1 MLVTDQ
7 SSRSKRKD
15 ALNDGQTI
23 SDGSYASSPD
33 RPFSSTRAEKAPEKP
48 PSKPSKRMAQAAVP
62 TIRKKRGYNIHKVV
76 DPANSPQPR
85 PRKVHRPVATEFF
98 SPDFVD
104 SDDSIDNMV
113 MSAGSSSRNDDGLGE
128 GERANEPS
136 ALQAVKR
143 KSTSKPPSATVPV
156 EGDDEKDDAEERG
169 RSGISLSSSSSAQQ
183 RGLPASQSSVSEVEV
198 EPVTSNLNFAT
209 WDDFVPLSG
218 GRVATTMAANFAGSS
233 DTTSTARRKRLRR
246 SIDACLV
253 NLAAGPSPSPSSSPA
268 VPHLPC
274 EAKAVI
280 NPSPTISTKT
290 KQASGSNSKA
300 AVVTAAAAQTN
311 PGSPASPPKPSPAP
325 IDKAPAAKSPARR
338 KSRAG
343 DYQVPVATSPRE
355 ESAPVRDE
363 PPTPLP
369 PRRRTVED
377 LLAQPTPRR
386 PGSEPSP
393 LPEIG
398 VPVPRFYRTQ
408 VTLTLLTHPAPVLHH
423 HRPNLQYVLRF
434 QAAQHV
440 IDYEKRYNEL
450 ASLRITE
457 PERLLK
463 EYREKL
469 AAVSVRSESPT
480 PPSAASRAELARAAQ
495 RLRALE
501 LQTAQ
506 LEEQLAKAN
515 RELGILRQRR
525 TEDGASWQAE
535 LTEIRKAND
544 QEQQQWVEDRKA
556 WQAELTALRRAADE
570 AKDTWDYERL
580 ALHKKLGQAQ
590 RAAELAASEVKPPT
604 VAAPTAAAAAETTA
618 YLPPLATP
626 AHLDLYYALT
636 GVKVVEVATV
646 EPDYETDAEG
656 EGNGGRKFEGEEGDE
671 DRKPPG
677 FAAAA
682 AAAVATSP
690 TREPD
695 TALLNRSAQ
704 PRAEG
709 VDLEFTCTQ
718 TNRLR
723 TLTYTLTF
731 PQDEPDTMVYRFVSD
746 TLHPHIDP
754 NASVGSMPH
763 WLTKESRRF
772 DCNDGPLF
780 LTRIVKVLREN
791 EIKVEESDEGSQET

>member
-1 MLVTDQ
+1 MLVTDK

-15 ALNDGQTI
+15 AANDGQTI

-33 RPFSSTRAEKAPEKP
+33 RPSSSTRAEKAPERP

-113 MSAGSSSRNDDGLGE
+113 MPAGT
-128 GERANEPS
+128 
-136 ALQAVKR
+136 ALQAAKR
-143 KSTSKPPSATVPV
+143 KSTSKPPVATVTVPV
-156 EGDDEKDDAEERG
+156 EEVEEEEDETDDAEERG
-169 RSGISLSSSSSAQQ
+169 RSGIPLSSSSSAQQ

-198 EPVTSNLNFAT
+198 EPVKSNLNFAT

-218 GRVATTMAANFAGSS
+218 GRVATAMAANFAGAS

-253 NLAAGPSPSPSSSPA
+253 SLAAGPSPSSSPT

-274 EAKAVI
+274 KAEAVI
-280 NPSPTISTKT
+280 NPSPTIATKT
-290 KQASGSNSKA
+290 KQASGSHSKA

-311 PGSPASPPKPSPAP
+311 PGSPASPAKPTPAP
-325 IDKAPAAKSPARR
+325 IDKAPAAKSPVRR
-338 KSRAG
+338 KSRAV

-369 PRRRTVED
+369 PRRRTVSD

-386 PGSEPSP
+386 PGSESSP
-393 LPEIG
+393 PPEIG
-398 VPVPRFYRTQ
+398 DAALKCRCQDPTARK
-408 VTLTLLTHPAPVLHH
+408 
-423 HRPNLQYVLRF
+423 
-434 QAAQHV
+434 AAQHV

-469 AAVSVRSESPT
+469 AAVSIRSESPT
-480 PPSAASRAELARAAQ
+480 PPSAASRAELARATQ

-590 RAAELAASEVKPPT
+590 RAAELAASEVKPPA
-604 VAAPTAAAAAETTA
+604 VAAPTAAAAETTA

-656 EGNGGRKFEGEEGDE
+656 EGNGGHKFEGEGNE

-677 FAAAA
+677 LTA

-695 TALLNRSAQ
+695 TASLNRSAQ

-731 PQDEPDTMVYRFVSD
+731 PQDEQDTMVYRFVSD
-746 TLHPHIDP
+746 ALHPHIDP